1 MLEKKSFIY
10 QYGPNILDVVRDDF
24 AAEAMSGRCF
34 RTVRR
39 KGGKCVTYGKL
50 YHLRM
55 VKRVRMADYI
65 V

>member
-1 MLEKKSFIY
+1 MLEKKAFIY
-10 QYGPNILDVVRDDF
+10 QYGPNVLDVVRDDF
-24 AAEAMSGRCF
+24 AAEKMSGRRF

-39 KGGKCVTYGKL
+39 KGGKCATYGKL

-55 VKRVRMADYI
+55 VKRVRLEDYI